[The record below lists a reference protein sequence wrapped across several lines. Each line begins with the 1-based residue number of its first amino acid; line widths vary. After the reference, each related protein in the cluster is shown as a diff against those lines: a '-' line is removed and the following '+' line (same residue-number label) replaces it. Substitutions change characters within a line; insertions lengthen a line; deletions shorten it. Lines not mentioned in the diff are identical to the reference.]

1 MEKINFEDGQLMEK
15 AYTIINGTKHYVE
28 KATYTGTTPLS
39 AFMLNKMQN
48 NIEMA
53 IEEKSSLPSG
63 GTTGQVLA
71 KANDVEWVEQTG
83 GTSTE
88 DMLPIGAVLNW
99 FADVI
104 PNNWLLC
111 NGQEI
116 SRTDYAEL
124 FSVLSTK
131 YGTGNGSTT
140 FNLPDLQGRVAVGK
154 SSSDTDF
161 NVLGK
166 TGGEKAHKLVVNEI
180 PAHQHYK
187 IGRAHV

>member
-1 MEKINFEDGQLMEK
+1 
-15 AYTIINGTKHYVE
+15 
-28 KATYTGTTPLS
+28 
-39 AFMLNKMQN
+39 MLFR
-48 NIEMA
+48 
-53 IEEKSSLPSG
+53 SPS
-63 GTTGQVLA
+63 
-71 KANDVEWVEQTG
+71 
-83 GTSTE
+83 

-140 FNLPDLQGRVAVGK
+140 FNLPDLQGRATVGK

-180 PAHQHYK
+180 PAHQHY
-187 IGRAHV
+187 IGAGTTKNEATGYGLGKTDSFTNRVMVDKEVGVTGDSKTQAIGGSKVHNNLQPYMTCNFIIKAK